1 MIQKMGFAGYFLIV
15 ADFIRYAKERKIP
28 VGPGRGSGAGS
39 LVAYCLG
46 ITEIDPLANGLL
58 FERFLNPER
67 VSPPDMDID
76 FCIQGRDEVIQY
88 VRGKYGADHVAQI
101 ITFGKMQ
108 ARAVIRDVGRAL
120 DMPYSE
126 VDRIAKMIPNTLNIT
141 LKEAF
146 QQEPR
151 LPELAQS
158 NPDVQRLLTLAQAL
172 EGLPRHASTH
182 AAGVV
187 ISSSPL
193 VEMVPLY
200 RGQQNE
206 VVTQY
211 PMKDVEKI
219 GLIKFDFLGLKTL
232 TMIADVIKRVKPV
245 AGRKTWRSRRS
256 PWTTARPMISFARGT
271 PRGFSSWKVRG

>member
-1 MIQKMGFAGYFLIV
+1 M
-15 ADFIRYAKERKIP
+15 
-28 VGPGRGSGAGS
+28 
-39 LVAYCLG
+39 
-46 ITEIDPLANGLL
+46 
-58 FERFLNPER
+58 
-67 VSPPDMDID
+67 
-76 FCIQGRDEVIQY
+76 
-88 VRGKYGADHVAQI
+88 AQI

-120 DMPYSE
+120 DMPYGE

-141 LKEAF
+141 LKEAL

-151 LPELAQS
+151 LKELAKS
-158 NPDVQRLLTLAQAL
+158 NPEVKKLLTLAQSL

-187 ISSSPL
+187 ISNRPL
-193 VEMVPLY
+193 VEVVPLY

-211 PMKDVEKI
+211 AMKDVEKI

-232 TMIADVIKRVKPV
+232 TMIEDVLRRVESSRGEKLDIRKIPSDRPENLRASLLGGYLGRV
-245 AGRKTWRSRRS
+245 PAGKLGDEGSRHPACSRSASR
-256 PWTTARPMISFARGT
+256 ISW
-271 PRGFSSWKVRG
+271 PSWPSTVRGR